1 MKRNN
6 ANKYFAFISYKR
18 EDEEWATWLHHEL
31 ENYHLPVS
39 LNGRS
44 DLPAEFR
51 PIFRDIDELK
61 AGNLSE
67 QIRNALAS
75 STFLIVIC
83 SPNAAK
89 SEWVNKEILEFI
101 EIGKHKGIDNIR
113 NIFPFIVEGRPHAA
127 DQSEEC
133 FPDTLLNLSDEQE
146 RIGGDVNESGRDMA
160 FIKTL
165 AGMLPNVDFAELWN
179 RYERDKAEQERLK
192 REERERFLS
201 IQSRFVSEKILDITD
216 DSVLGQL
223 LSLKILPSNLEN
235 PDRPYTVE
243 AERAL
248 RQSTQSKS
256 LLLTRYGATV
266 ETPKIAFSSDGH
278 LVAVMTDEFIIK
290 IWDTTTGSII
300 ATMETGHPFGHSIA
314 FSPDG
319 SCLWAIFGDGNLVGW
334 ETEEWQIISLMK
346 LNEILNIARS
356 VSSLSFSSSGEKM
369 AVSTLEGE
377 VAYLDFV
384 NDESSSFKIASVYST
399 AFSPDDKFLVT
410 ASEKGLKVWDIE
422 DWSCGSLDIDEGKE
436 ALSGNAVFSPDGS
449 SVAYF
454 FDNTWGVLNTT
465 GNNRNNL
472 QRVERECCVSAVS
485 FLNSGK
491 RLAVLIDS
499 GLLTIWDIES
509 EQQVMQT
516 AYPVDK
522 IEDAEF
528 SSDGSMVAYID
539 DNKRIVLVGI
549 LPVYL
554 KESILLHKKCTC
566 IDIHP
571 DGNTV
576 IIGTEKD
583 ETGNVLFFD
592 FKTNK
597 QHERKGHS
605 GRIFSVVYSPKGDL
619 ILTASY
625 DRTFRIWDSGMDKC
639 LKTIRAKDVI
649 GEVTAFSCA
658 SFNPLGN
665 LIAAAT
671 FNGDIIIWDYV
682 NDSLVRKLNHT
693 SNPVFS
699 VQFSPDGRYVA
710 SAGVDNDVKIWR
722 LETGEIHHI
731 LKGHSYFVEAIRYSP
746 DGKFLYSASRDNTLI
761 CWNAENG
768 NIIWSNDSWSG
779 ILIGLSITKDGKYL
793 AVGSCDPEKPICICD
808 SATGKIIVSFSEI
821 IEPINS
827 MAFKPDGKSLVCV
840 DAEGRMYIWEFPD
853 LQTLIESVKTR
864 LSTRILTTGELKQF
878 YLE

>member
-1 MKRNN
+1 M
-6 ANKYFAFISYKR
+6 
-18 EDEEWATWLHHEL
+18 
-31 ENYHLPVS
+31 
-39 LNGRS
+39 
-44 DLPAEFR
+44 
-51 PIFRDIDELK
+51 
-61 AGNLSE
+61 
-67 QIRNALAS
+67 
-75 STFLIVIC
+75 
-83 SPNAAK
+83 
-89 SEWVNKEILEFI
+89 
-101 EIGKHKGIDNIR
+101 
-113 NIFPFIVEGRPHAA
+113 
-127 DQSEEC
+127 
-133 FPDTLLNLSDEQE
+133 
-146 RIGGDVNESGRDMA
+146 
-160 FIKTL
+160 
-165 AGMLPNVDFAELWN
+165 
-179 RYERDKAEQERLK
+179 
-192 REERERFLS
+192 
-201 IQSRFVSEKILDITD
+201 
-216 DSVLGQL
+216 
-223 LSLKILPSNLEN
+223 
-235 PDRPYTVE
+235 
-243 AERAL
+243 
-248 RQSTQSKS
+248 
-256 LLLTRYGATV
+256 
-266 ETPKIAFSSDGH
+266 ETPKIAFSSDGN

-300 ATMETGHPFGHSIA
+300 ATLNTEHPFGHAIA
-314 FSPDG
+314 FTPDS

-334 ETEEWQIISLMK
+334 ETKEWQIISLMK
-346 LNEILNIARS
+346 LNEILNIAIS

-377 VAYLDFV
+377 VAYIDFA
-384 NDESSSFKIASVYST
+384 NDKTTSFEIAPVYYTS
-399 AFSPDDKFLVT
+399 FSPDEKFLVT

-436 ALSGNAVFSPDGS
+436 TLSGKAVFSPDGNL
-449 SVAYF
+449 VAYF

-465 GNNRNNL
+465 GDNRNNL
-472 QRVERECCVSAVS
+472 QRVEQECSVVAVS
-485 FLNSGK
+485 FLNSGTM
-491 RLAVLIDS
+491 LAVITDS

-509 EQQVMQT
+509 QQQVLQT

-539 DNKRIVLVGI
+539 DNKRIVLAGI
-549 LPVYL
+549 IPVDL

-576 IIGTEKD
+576 VIGTEKD

-592 FKTNK
+592 FKTDK
-597 QHERKGHS
+597 QHERKGHT

-682 NDSLVRKLNHT
+682 NDSLVSKLNHT

-768 NIIWSNDSWSG
+768 NIIWRNDGWSG
-779 ILIGLSITKDGKYL
+779 ILIGLSITNDGKYL

-808 SATGKIIVSFSEI
+808 SATGKIIVSFSGI

-840 DAEGRMYIWEFPD
+840 DSEGRMYIFELPG
-853 LQTLIESVKTR
+853 LKTLMESVKTR
-864 LSTRILTTGELKQF
+864 LSTRILTTKELKQF